1 MSARVYVY
9 RPLGGDQEGKE
20 TGPSIHRQFVFSLLL
35 PPLLNSFYSI
45 QADAIR
51 LSSQSVRPGSL
62 SRRRRRRPDFGSTL
76 ERKNE

>member
-9 RPLGGDQEGKE
+9 RPLGGTKREKKPGH
-20 TGPSIHRQFVFSLLL
+20 PSIVSLFFFLLL
-35 PPLLNSFYSI
+35 PSLLNSFYSI